1 MLTVQEL
8 AYCVWC
14 AKAFHIQEKPN
25 EVDKMPKQPKD
36 IYDSAL
42 QEMPH
47 KESTLKK

>member
-1 MLTVQEL
+1 MFTVQEL

-14 AKAFHIQEKPN
+14 AEAFHIQEKPN
-25 EVDKMPKQPKD
+25 EVDKQPKD